1 MSELKNS
8 LNRMKW
14 DSIVIAVITIA
25 LGLVCILLPT
35 ESASVLT
42 TVLGVCLIVSG
53 VVLFVQFCMLGGF
66 IAGNLLVTSIAMLLV
81 GVLCLMRP
89 DLVQGF
95 LTVLFG
101 LYIFIDSLLA
111 LSDSLV
117 CASARVSGWIIMF
130 VCSLVTAVLGI
141 VVMFA
146 SFEWVMI
153 FAGASLIVEG
163 VRRLVI
169 TLTMSGKVRQAKKI
183 LHDAHTVDEDDYNIY

>member
-1 MSELKNS
+1 
-8 LNRMKW
+8 MKW
-14 DSIVIAVITIA
+14 DSIVIALITIA

-89 DLVQGF
+89 DLVQDF

-101 LYIFIDSLLA
+101 LYIFVDSLLA

-130 VCSLVTAVLGI
+130 ACSLVTAVLGI

-183 LHDAHTVDEDDYNIY
+183 LHDAHTIDEDDYNIY